1 MSATQDK
8 SQKIAF
14 VYQNMH
20 ALYRRGLEAAQAAPS
35 ATAPSLTGVVR
46 GKVIKAYENS
56 SVQAHAPAHLIG
68 KRIEIP
74 ASIAAPAP
82 VEKPT
87 LSMESQR
94 NAIESLQGNLKTLG
108 DLHSRLRFML
118 KELEE
123 LVKE

>member
-20 ALYRRGLEAAQAAPS
+20 ALYRRGLEAAKAAPS

-46 GKVIKAYENS
+46 GKVIKAYENP
-56 SVQAHAPAHLIG
+56 SVQPHAPAHLIG
-68 KRIEIP
+68 KRIETPSAI
-74 ASIAAPAP
+74 APAP
-82 VEKPT
+82 VAKPT
-87 LSMESQR
+87 LSMDAQR
-94 NAIESLQGNLKTLG
+94 GAIESLQGNLKTLG